1 MGAFIDLT
9 DKTFGRLYVVEE
21 AGRDKWKRATWL
33 CKCECGNEVV
43 VYSINL
49 RSGHTQS
56 CGCLNLE
63 KVAERNKNNKYG
75 YKHGLCG
82 TKAYNNARCQK
93 RNAMKLNQTPKNVN
107 LTKIQLYY
115 TICAYLNK
123 PCEVPMWHVDHIQP
137 LSKGG
142 LHHEDNL
149 QILTAEINL
158 EKYNKYPLTKEEKV
172 KYTGLKL

>member
-43 VYSINL
+43 VAGYCMIN
-49 RSGHTQS
+49 GNTKS
-56 CGCLNLE
+56 CGCLRKEMISKRLSG
-63 KVAERNKNNKYG
+63 K
-75 YKHGLCG
+75 KHHNYIEGRKCDNRL
-82 TKAYNNARCQK
+82 AYARFVGAK
-93 RNAMKLNQTPKNVN
+93 RHAAKLNQTPDNVN
-107 LTKIQLYY
+107 LDIIRFYY
-115 TICAYLNK
+115 TISSTLKDY
-123 PCEVPMWHVDHIQP
+123 EVDHIKP

-149 QILTAEINL
+149 QLLDISLNRQ
-158 EKYNKYPLTKEEKV
+158 KNNKWPLTKEEKV